1 IEKMVM
7 CWASECKHY
16 IQRETCKFFKFPKD
30 AKERM
35 RWKKFIRRFEEPG
48 PGAFLCSC
56 HFPGGKRENGPELF
70 QHNITKRFSY
80 TSPEKNDKERLKLT
94 RSDVAEALANI
105 TRTQSGIPED
115 IHQAEIERATSPTAS
130 IEATENIYLNPQ
142 PSKSRAA
149 DDKDILST
157 TMLNAENYFLRRE
170 LEQKESMRRTVFTY
184 EELCHFDN
192 SVSLYTS
199 LPNAGI
205 FDSVYQLLEN
215 IEVNYYLEWNLEKK
229 FEKQEKRI
237 NILEKEVK
245 SLKSDT
251 EEIKIENDNIQQYS
265 RRNNVRIFGVKEMEK
280 EKPEDEVFKLINEK
294 IGVNL
299 QSWDIE
305 VCHRVGIKAKNK
317 ERAILVKFSSNKT
330 KNEVLYKKKALKG
343 TKVVIREDLTQQK
356 IEILKIAVE
365 EFGAKNN
372 TWKALIGVAPNGVV
386 TFVSDL
392 YPGSTSDK
400 KIVQHCKILEQ
411 MKTADL
417 ILADKGFLLKDILP
431 PGVNLNIPLFLVTS
445 QFTPEQV
452 YRTETIAR
460 ARIHVERTIR
470 RMKCYKILV
479 CRVMQAVLSK

>member
-1 IEKMVM
+1 MVM
-7 CWASECKHY
+7 CWAPECKHY
-16 IQRETCKFFKFPKD
+16 NQRETCKFFKFPKD

-35 RWKKFIRRFEEPG
+35 RWKKFIRRSEEPG

-56 HFPGGKRENGPELF
+56 HFPGGKRENGPQLF
-70 QHNITKRFSY
+70 QHNIAKRFSY
-80 TSPEKNDKERLKLT
+80 TSPEKKDKKRLKLT

-115 IHQAEIERATSPTAS
+115 IHQVEIERATSPTAS
-130 IEATENIYLNPQ
+130 IEATVNIYLNPQ
-142 PSKSRAA
+142 PSTSRAA

-170 LEQKESMRRTVFTY
+170 LEQKESMRRTAFIY
-184 EELCHFDN
+184 EEICHFDN
-192 SVSLYTS
+192 LVSLYTG

-215 IEVNYYLEWNLEKK
+215 IEVNYYLEWNVDKISKK
-229 FEKQEKRI
+229 DQLLMYLMKLRQNFPHEDLAQRFAVSQATVTNIVITWIHVLHEILYKQMMSSI
-237 NILEKEVK
+237 P
-245 SLKSDT
+245 
-251 EEIKIENDNIQQYS
+251 S
-265 RRNNVRIFGVKEMEK
+265 RN
-280 EKPEDEVFKLINEK
+280 
-294 IGVNL
+294 
-299 QSWDIE
+299 
-305 VCHRVGIKAKNK
+305 KNK
-317 ERAILVKFSSNKT
+317 TCLPNCCSTFTNCRIILDCTEIATMVPRSSMTAQKAT
-330 KNEVLYKKKALKG
+330 YSAYKHK
-343 TKVVIREDLTQQK
+343 
-356 IEILKIAVE
+356 
-365 EFGAKNN
+365 N

-411 MKTADL
+411 METGDL

-431 PGVNLNIPLFLVTS
+431 PGVNLNIPPFLVTS

-460 ARIHVERTIR
+460 ARIHVERAIR
-470 RMKCYKILV
+470 RMKCYKILDFIPYSLQSHASCV
-479 CRVMQAVLSK
+479 VQVIGALTNLQPPLIREVAQAYSSSTDNE